1 MGFLSA
7 FELQAFLELVN
18 VVLAS
23 CVVIFSCALI
33 LYILIYNFRNRV
45 ARSFAGL
52 LACVMLTYFAD
63 LALFGVGDIGAAVSW
78 LRFQWVGIALIP
90 AVYLDFS
97 NALLITTGARSK
109 MRDVSVLVSYVI
121 SAFLLLGATFGE
133 VIVYGGR

>member
-1 MGFLSA
+1 MGFLST

-18 VVLAS
+18 VILAS

-33 LYILIYNFRNRV
+33 LYILVYNFRNHV

-63 LALFGVGDIGAAVSW
+63 LALFGVQNAALAAPW
-78 LRFQWVGIALIP
+78 LRFQWVGIAFIP

-97 NALLITTGARSK
+97 NA
-109 MRDVSVLVSYVI
+109 
-121 SAFLLLGATFGE
+121 
-133 VIVYGGR
+133 